1 MMPESETLRPGAH
14 VPAAP
19 YEARPPSPPAIL
31 IPAPLVFGGYEP
43 MVCVPSYANVDPL
56 FLSATDLEIITRNK
70 AQEAHDRVHDWEY
83 EDRRQAQE
91 ILDFLYLGPSTVARD
106 REWLREHGIT
116 MLLAARDSRMA
127 QARLLGVDR
136 VARELG
142 IHAEYIDVEN
152 HQELIRAFPDAVR
165 KINNHLLGVYR
176 SQAVDP
182 AAAKNS
188 NGDAGAVGGD
198 SMLIEKNNIRHG
210 KVLVFCETGN
220 DRSAGIVVAYLMSVF
235 GMEMV
240 RACQFI
246 QFRRFCAGLDEDMK
260 YLLRTYEGIL
270 AAQKTVHRHQL
281 HNRTPSV
288 PTATEGSSNVMGAS
302 VVAISSAKSKASK
315 RGIEDTMDVDDDGD
329 AAMDGPGNSFALD
342 RDRYLDRPAF
352 VPFVD
357 QSDP

>member
-1 MMPESETLRPGAH
+1 MPELETRRPGAP

-19 YEARPPSPPAIL
+19 YENRPPSPPPIL

-43 MVCVPSYANVDPL
+43 MVCVPSYANIDPMS
-56 FLSATDLEIITRNK
+56 LSATDLEIITRNK
-70 AQEAHDRVHDWEY
+70 PQEAHDRVHDWEY

-91 ILDFLYLGPSTVARD
+91 ILDFLYLGPSTAARD
-106 REWLREHGIT
+106 CQWLRDNGIT

-127 QARLLGVDR
+127 QARLMGVDR

-142 IHAEYIDVEN
+142 LHAEYVDVEN
-152 HQELIRAFPDAVR
+152 HQELIRAFPEAIR

-176 SQAVDP
+176 SQAVQ
-182 AAAKNS
+182 
-188 NGDAGAVGGD
+188 GEGGAVGEG
-198 SMLIEKNNIRHG
+198 SMLIDKNNIRHG

-220 DRSAGIVVAYLMSVF
+220 DRSAGVVVAYLMAVF

-260 YLLRTYEGIL
+260 YLLQTYEGIL
-270 AAQKTVHRHQL
+270 TAEKTVHRHQL
-281 HNRTPSV
+281 HSRRLSQP
-288 PTATEGSSNVMGAS
+288 PATSNNHAAGAS
-302 VVAISSAKSKASK
+302 TNPSRPAAANPTVLKASK
-315 RGIEDTMDVDDDGD
+315 RHIEDTMDEDEDGD
-329 AAMDGPGNSFALD
+329 ATMGELEKSFQLD
-342 RDRYLDRPAF
+342 QDRYLDRPAF

-357 QSDP
+357 RSDP